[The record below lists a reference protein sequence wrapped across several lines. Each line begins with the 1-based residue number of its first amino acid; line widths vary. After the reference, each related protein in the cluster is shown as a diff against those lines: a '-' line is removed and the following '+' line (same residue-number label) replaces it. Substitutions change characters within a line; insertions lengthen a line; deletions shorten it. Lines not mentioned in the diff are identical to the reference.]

1 MVIEAVGVRTR
12 RGPIIRLALIAATLA
27 VLALV
32 WAARAWAVSP
42 PVNAGTPLSN
52 QPPSVAVDAAGN
64 ATVAWA
70 NTAGATPFVQ
80 YCVIAPGGKACSH
93 SGNLALAD
101 GALGL
106 DGVNVLADGGTTVI
120 LADVYGTQGSNA
132 GDYQPEQEWQSTDGG
147 ATFSIVDGGLS
158 VASANINADTGPLNA
173 IIVPGTGVLG
183 FGWDTPGSPPT
194 FSAFPLSAP
203 PECSKSHPCPFA
215 RLQSATEQQLGNTGG
230 HFASQAGAHPGVLGV
245 FPTQFSNGPLGCP
258 LDGLLFAY
266 GAGNQQ
272 AGNDY
277 RTAPGSPGSA
287 WTGTV
292 GLGQCGVKQFTSGGG
307 PSGFGALETDETHG
321 RTVYQPFNQTT
332 KTFGSMVSVAN
343 QGELYPALSQD
354 GAGSVYA
361 TYMYGGSGGPV
372 ALSYSSDAGKTWT
385 GPVQLDAYDGEANV
399 TSAVNGAGQGWVA
412 WNNNGSVFAQPFTA
426 ADAAT
431 APVINGG
438 GSTNGT
444 TVTVTVT
451 CKAFPCTV
459 TITILGPLKVA
470 ADVARKHKKARP
482 SVLAKGRFTIRKAGP
497 QRLTIRLKG
506 AGKRFFKSRHGTV
519 KVKGTF
525 ADAFKGRTLSVT
537 KTIKVKITKPK
548 HHGR

>member
-1 MVIEAVGVRTR
+1 MGGSGVGGR
-12 RGPIIRLALIAATLA
+12 PA
-27 VLALV
+27 
-32 WAARAWAVSP
+32 
-42 PVNAGTPLSN
+42 VNAGTPLSN
-52 QPPSVAVDAAGN
+52 QPPSVAVDSAGN

-70 NTAGATPFVQ
+70 DTAGATPFVQ

-120 LADVYGTQGSNA
+120 LADVFGTQGSNA

-183 FGWDTPGSPPT
+183 FGWDTPEALPRSALSRLARHPSARRVTPVRLPDCSPPLT
-194 FSAFPLSAP
+194 SRWVTPGVTSRLRPAPTRGCWASSRISSAMARWVSTRRPAVRVRSRQSAGGQ
-203 PECSKSHPCPFA
+203 
-215 RLQSATEQQLGNTGG
+215 RLQNVARVTGER
-230 HFASQAGAHPGVLGV
+230 
-245 FPTQFSNGPLGCP
+245 
-258 LDGLLFAY
+258 LDGHR
-266 GAGNQQ
+266 GARPVRRE
-272 AGNDY
+272 AVH
-277 RTAPGSPGSA
+277 R
-287 WTGTV
+287 WR
-292 GLGQCGVKQFTSGGG
+292 
-307 PSGFGALETDETHG
+307 GAERFWCFETDETHG
-321 RTVYQPFNQTT
+321 RTVYQPLNQPT

-354 GAGSVYA
+354 GAGGVYA
-361 TYMYGGSGGPV
+361 TYMYGGLGGPV
-372 ALSYSSDAGKTWT
+372 ALSYSSDAGNTWT

-459 TITILGPLKVA
+459 TITILGPSKVA
-470 ADVARKHKKARP
+470 AAVARKHRKARH

-497 QRLTIRLKG
+497 QKLTIRLKG

-537 KTIKVKITKPK
+537 KTIKVRITKPK
-548 HHGR
+548 HHARRSPS